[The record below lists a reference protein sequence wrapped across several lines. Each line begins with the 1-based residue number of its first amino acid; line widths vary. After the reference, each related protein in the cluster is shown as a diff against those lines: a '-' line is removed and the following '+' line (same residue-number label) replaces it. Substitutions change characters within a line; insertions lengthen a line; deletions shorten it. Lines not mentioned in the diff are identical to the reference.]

1 MTTDS
6 NTELKA
12 REAAILAELD
22 RRKTPSARQADLILG
37 RTADERPIERDA
49 RRARIDDE
57 ERIDDDEEP
66 DESGPSAAS
75 RRQAA
80 YLGGKS

>member
-1 MTTDS
+1 MTTD
-6 NTELKA
+6 NTTELKA

-37 RTADERPIERDA
+37 RTADERPVERDPM
-49 RRARIDDE
+49 RARVDDE
-57 ERIDDDEEP
+57 ERVDP
-66 DESGPSAAS
+66 DELDEGGPSAAS